1 MEQKGHQYMNFFEY
15 QELDRKR
22 ISTELHDTSLQ
33 DLTHIIHQIELSGL
47 YIDTDPTKVKL
58 ELEDI
63 NNQLRRII
71 QDIRNTIFDLRPMS
85 FDDLGLEEAII
96 QYIDF
101 IQNKYAIIIEYQIDN
116 LDYLEEQKKLSIY
129 RIVQECLMN
138 SAKHANANKI
148 NLLIKD
154 NKSDIILSVTDD
166 GIGIDN
172 SIINII
178 NPESDNKHYGLSI
191 IKERVSYLEGK
202 CNIISNKDEGTK
214 IEITIPN
221 KKEVSYEN

>member
-1 MEQKGHQYMNFFEY
+1 
-15 QELDRKR
+15 
-22 ISTELHDTSLQ
+22 
-33 DLTHIIHQIELSGL
+33 
-47 YIDTDPTKVKL
+47 
-58 ELEDI
+58 
-63 NNQLRRII
+63 
-71 QDIRNTIFDLRPMS
+71 
-85 FDDLGLEEAII
+85 
-96 QYIDF
+96 
-101 IQNKYAIIIEYQIDN
+101 
-116 LDYLEEQKKLSIY
+116 
-129 RIVQECLMN
+129 MN

-221 KKEVSYEN
+221 KKVVSYEN